1 MPVEAL
7 FPQDRGCLELG
18 FSGWSRVLGI
28 DAVGG
33 PPHFD
38 LTNEGAARVTS
49 RRCPD
54 RLGVT
59 LANVILDLVGEVGDQ
74 LGSLCKVGS
83 PDGMAVERSWYAGQ
97 PWQRTWLSRCEL
109 WEAPVEDGGHVAC
122 GLEDA
127 SGGGCLQVAERVF
140 TSFGR

>member
-7 FPQDRGCLELG
+7 FPQGRGCLELG
-18 FSGWSRVLGI
+18 CSGWSRVLGI

-33 PPHFD
+33 PPHLDF
-38 LTNEGAARVTS
+38 TNEGAARVTS

-74 LGSLCKVGS
+74 LGSLDQVG
-83 PDGMAVERSWYAGQ
+83 PPGGMGTERFWNARE
-97 PWQRTWLSRCEL
+97 PEQRTWAVGVS
-109 WEAPVEDGGHVAC
+109 A
-122 GLEDA
+122 
-127 SGGGCLQVAERVF
+127 
-140 TSFGR
+140 GRRQ